1 MIFGPTPV
9 EEAEGAILAHSLREG
24 ELSFKKGRVLSAAD
38 VDALAAAGLRTVV
51 AARLEAGDRHEDA
64 AASAI
69 AEAVIGPGLS
79 TTAAFTGRANLIA
92 AARGLLVVARE
103 RLDALNMVDEA
114 VTLATLPP
122 FSQVQPRQM
131 AATIKIIPFAVP
143 EAVLH
148 RCLEIARRDGPL
160 IRVAPLRRRKVGL
173 AQTILPGFK
182 EALLDKTKAAV
193 DTRLAALDC
202 PPAEELRCAHD
213 ETAVAD
219 AISELQARGCQVV
232 LLSGAS
238 AIVDRRDVLP
248 AGILAAGGSI
258 IHFGMPVD
266 PGNLI
271 LVGRAGE
278 VPLIGLPGCAR
289 SPKLNGFDWVLQ
301 RLLADLPIGREEIMR
316 MGAGGLLKE
325 IADRPLPRA
334 AAVEAAAPARAP
346 RIGALLLAA
355 GQSQRM
361 GRVNKL
367 LAEVAGKLMVRRAA
381 ECLIASAAEPVLVIT
396 GHQHKAV
403 EAALA
408 DLGTIFVHNPDFAAG
423 LSTSL
428 RRGLAALPEDLDGVV
443 VALGDMP
450 RLKPRVIDKLIA
462 AFDPLEGRSIC
473 IPTWHGK
480 RGNPVLLARR
490 FFAELQAISGDV
502 GAKTLIGDYPELVCE
517 VPVEDNAVLIDA
529 DTPAALKALEE
540 GLYGAAPA
548 APRRDRD
555 G

>member
-9 EEAEGAILAHSLREG
+9 EEAEGAILAHSLRQG
-24 ELSFKKGRVLSAAD
+24 ELSFKKGRILSAAD
-38 VDALAAAGLRTVV
+38 VAALAATRLRTVV

-69 AEAVIGPGLS
+69 AESVIGPGLS
-79 TTAAFTGRANLIA
+79 ATAAFTGRANLIA

-103 RLDALNMVDEA
+103 RLDALNLVDEA

-122 FSQVQPRQM
+122 YRLVEPRQM
-131 AATIKIIPFAVP
+131 VATIKIIPFAVP

-160 IRVAPLRRRKVGL
+160 IRIAPLRRRKVGL
-173 AQTILPGFK
+173 VQTVLPGFK
-182 EALLDKTKAAV
+182 ETLLDKTKAAV
-193 DTRLAALDC
+193 DSRLAALDC
-202 PPAEELRCAHD
+202 PPAEELRCAH
-213 ETAVAD
+213 EEAAVAE
-219 AISELQARGCQVV
+219 AIGELQARGCRVV

-238 AIVDRRDVLP
+238 AVVDRRDVLP

-271 LVGRAGE
+271 LIGRAGE
-278 VPLIGLPGCAR
+278 AALIGLPGCAR

-301 RLLADLPIGREEIMR
+301 RLLADLPIGREEVMR

-334 AAVEAAAPARAP
+334 AAVEAAAPGRTP

-355 GQSQRM
+355 GQSHRM

-367 LAEVAGKLMVRRAA
+367 LADVAGKLMVRRGA
-381 ECLIASAAEPVLVIT
+381 ECLIASAAEPVLVVT

-428 RRGLAALPEDLDGVV
+428 RHGLAALPEDLDGVV
-443 VALGDMP
+443 IALGDMP

-480 RGNPVLLARR
+480 RGNPVLLAKR
-490 FFAELQAISGDV
+490 FFAELQTISGDV
-502 GAKTLIGDYPELVCE
+502 GAKALIGDYPEMVCE
-517 VPVEDNAVLIDA
+517 VPVEDDGVLIDA

-540 GLYGAAPA
+540 GLYGAAAPT
-548 APRRDRD
+548 PRRDRD

>member
-1 MIFGPTPV
+1 MIFGPTLV
-9 EEAEGAILAHSLREG
+9 EEAEGAILAHSLRQG
-24 ELSFKKGRVLSAAD
+24 ELSFKKGRILSAAD
-38 VDALAAAGLRTVV
+38 VAALAATGLRTVV

-69 AEAVIGPGLS
+69 AESVIGPGLS
-79 TTAAFTGRANLIA
+79 ATAAFTGRANLIA

-103 RLDALNMVDEA
+103 RLDALNLVDEA

-122 FSQVQPRQM
+122 YGLVEPRQM
-131 AATIKIIPFAVP
+131 VATIKIIPFAVP

-173 AQTILPGFK
+173 VQTVLPGFK
-182 EALLDKTKAAV
+182 ETLLDKTKAAV
-193 DTRLAALDC
+193 DSRLAALDC
-202 PPAEELRCAHD
+202 PPAEELRCAH
-213 ETAVAD
+213 EEAAVAE
-219 AISELQARGCQVV
+219 AIGELQARGCRVV

-248 AGILAAGGSI
+248 AGILAAGGSVT
-258 IHFGMPVD
+258 HFGMPVD

-271 LVGRAGE
+271 LIGRAGE
-278 VPLIGLPGCAR
+278 AELIGLPGCAR

-301 RLLADLPIGREEIMR
+301 RLLADLPIGREEVMR

-334 AAVEAAAPARAP
+334 AAVEAAAPGRAP

-355 GQSQRM
+355 GQSHRM

-367 LAEVAGKLMVRRAA
+367 LAEVAGKLMVRRVA
-381 ECLIASAAEPVLVIT
+381 ECLIASAAEPVLVVT

-428 RRGLAALPEDLDGVV
+428 RHGLAALPEDLDGVV

-490 FFAELQAISGDV
+490 FFAELQTISGDV
-502 GAKTLIGDYPELVCE
+502 GAKALIGDYPEMVCE
-517 VPVEDNAVLIDA
+517 VPVEDDGVLIDA

-540 GLYGAAPA
+540 GLYGAAAPT
-548 APRRDRD
+548 PRRDRD